1 MNENTERL
9 ERYLQGIVPPAH
21 ESEPH
26 RQQLRRRILGEI
38 ERRQSMSVKAR
49 AWKIA
54 AAVAALVCTG
64 AVAATVG
71 VKIHRYYFE
80 GVDKEGRYLFSTG
93 PQTVYE
99 GTYQDA
105 NGVRQGVIVKTSRT
119 VTMGM
124 SDANGADVE
133 KMRRDLEEI
142 EALRQQE
149 ARELVGVIDQ
159 EVNGRPWRTCVFRYT
174 LADGRTREM
183 NEGDPDRDKPQT
195 GAQIEQDHA
204 EAARL
209 RAQGIRDVVKIIDND
224 VEGQTA
230 RTLIC
235 RYVLADGR
243 EVTMGE
249 NDSAWPEPTKRLN
262 SEQIDETWRLKRLGE
277 GETLEPVEETWYGK
291 TFVFERH
298 RATLADGTVV
308 TLSVGEVKG
317 AKENLTEADWE
328 ELHGLIKA
336 DAGELLDTYEQ
347 EVRGQVFTFERKRYL
362 LSDGTEVI
370 RADGKPK
377 DSR

>member
-1 MNENTERL
+1 MNENTERI
-9 ERYLQGIVPPAH
+9 ERYLQGIVPPEH
-21 ESEPH
+21 ESELH
-26 RQQLRRRILGEI
+26 RQQLRRQILGAI
-38 ERRQSMSVKAR
+38 ERRQSMSASGR

-80 GVDKEGRYLFSTG
+80 GVDKDGAYHFSTG

-99 GTYQDA
+99 GTYEDA
-105 NGVRQGVIVKTSRT
+105 NGVQQSVKV
-119 VTMGM
+119 VTTRVVSVGATGM
-124 SDANGADVE
+124 SVE
-133 KMRRDLEEI
+133 QMQSELEEI
-142 EALRQQE
+142 EALRQRN

-159 EVNGRPWRTCVFRYT
+159 QVNGRPWRTCVFRYT
-174 LADGRTREM
+174 LADGRTREI

-195 GAQIEQDHA
+195 GEQIEQDHA

-209 RAQGIRDVVKIIDND
+209 RAQGVHDVVSIIDTD

-235 RYVLADGR
+235 RYILADGR
-243 EVTMGE
+243 EITIGE
-249 NDSAWPEPTKRLN
+249 SDSAWPEPTRRLS
-262 SEQIDETWRLKRLGE
+262 SEQNEETWRLKRLGE
-277 GETLEPVEETWYGK
+277 GETLELVEETNYGK

-298 RATLADGTVV
+298 RVTLGDGTIV

-317 AKENLTEADWE
+317 VKESLTEADWK
-328 ELHGLIKA
+328 ELHDLIQA
-336 DAGELLDTYEQ
+336 NAGELLGTYEQ
-347 EVRGQVFTFERKRYL
+347 EVRGTVFTFERKRYI
-362 LSDGTEVI
+362 LSGGTEVI

-377 DSR
+377 GGQ